1 MKAGTLRS
9 LVPALAVAALAAV
22 LYPAAANSQAP
33 GVTSDKILLGQSAP
47 LSGPAAQLGIQMR
60 TGLQLYFDRVN
71 REGGVA
77 GRKIELITV
86 DDGYEADRA
95 AAATKKLIEDDK
107 VFALIGYVGTPTSMA
122 SLPIFTAA
130 RVPFFAPFT
139 GAEALRTPL
148 NRNIF
153 HIRASYF
160 DETERIVD
168 FLVASGIKK
177 ISVFYQND
185 AYGKAGLTGV
195 ERAMAKRKIAI
206 AATGTVERN
215 TVDVAAAVKTISAV
229 SPDAVIM
236 ISAYKSC
243 AQFIRQAKAV
253 GMGAQFINVS
263 FVGSKAL
270 ADELGKDGVGVVISQ
285 VVPFPNVAKT
295 HIVREYQEQMKK
307 AGSSDFNFSSLE
319 GFVAAKVFVEALRR
333 AGKDLSRERLISSL
347 ESMSNYDTGGFV
359 VGFSPSKHTG
369 SEFVD
374 LTMIGPGSRFVSY

>member
-1 MKAGTLRS
+1 MKAGYLR
-9 LVPALAVAALAAV
+9 ALFAALTAAA
-22 LYPAAANSQAP
+22 LCYPAAAYSQAP

-47 LSGPAAQLGIQMR
+47 LTGPAAQLGIQMR

-71 REGGVA
+71 REGGVG

-95 AAATKKLIEDDK
+95 AAATKKLIEEDK
-107 VFALIGYVGTPTSMA
+107 VFALIGYVGTPTSVA

-139 GAEALRTPL
+139 GADALRTPL

-215 TVDVAAAVKTISAV
+215 TVDVAAAVKTIGAV

-243 AQFIRQAKAV
+243 AQFIRQAKAA

-295 HIVREYQEQMKK
+295 QIVREYQEQMKK

-319 GFVAAKVFVEALRR
+319 GFIAAKVFVEALRR
-333 AGKDLSRERLISSL
+333 EGKDVTRERLISTL
-347 ESMSNYDTGGFV
+347 ESMNSFDTGGFI
-359 VGFSPSKHTG
+359 VGFSPAKHTG

-374 LTMIGPGSRFVSY
+374 LTMIGAGSRFVSY

>member
-1 MKAGTLRS
+1 MNAGYLR
-9 LVPALAVAALAAV
+9 ALFAALT
-22 LYPAAANSQAP
+22 AAALCCSGAAYSQAP

-47 LSGPAAQLGIQMR
+47 LTGPAAQLGIQMR

-71 REGGVA
+71 REGGVG

-95 AAATKKLIEDDK
+95 AAATKKLIEEDK
-107 VFALIGYVGTPTSMA
+107 VFALIGYVGTPTSVA

-139 GAEALRTPL
+139 GADALRTPL

-215 TVDVAAAVKTISAV
+215 TVDVAAAVKTIGAV

-243 AQFIRQAKAV
+243 AQFIRQAKAA

-295 HIVREYQEQMKK
+295 QIVREYQEQMKK

-319 GFVAAKVFVEALRR
+319 GFIAAKVFVEALRR
-333 AGKDLSRERLISSL
+333 EGKDVTRERLISTL
-347 ESMSNYDTGGFV
+347 ESMNSFDTGGFI
-359 VGFSPSKHTG
+359 VGFSPAKHTG

-374 LTMIGPGSRFVSY
+374 LTMIGAGSRFVSY